1 MAVASND
8 EIRILT
14 PSGMLGY
21 GFPIEHVKMGLKLQ
35 PHAITIDSGST
46 DSGPQK
52 LGLGEMTCS
61 HANYVKDMEVLLE
74 AQQEVRIPLLISS
87 AGGDGSNLHVDVFR
101 DIIVEIAQRR
111 GWRFKLAKIYSDIDK
126 ALIHKEL
133 KAGRI
138 EPLGPVPPLDPREI
152 DAATVVVAQIG
163 AEPFNKALDEGPS
176 AMGGVDVIVSGRAYD
191 PSPTAAMAIRAGFDP
206 ALAWH
211 MGKIMECG
219 ALCAEPVGRSVMGWL
234 RRDHF
239 EIEPLNPAERCTTAS
254 VAAHTLYEK
263 THPFLLAGPGGTLD
277 LSACKYEQVT
287 DRRVRVSGS
296 KFIPA
301 KPYTVK
307 LEGAKTAGYR
317 SIFIAGARDPIFIDQ
332 IDEILARVV
341 EITRDYYKEIPP
353 ETYQVI
359 PHLYGKNGVMGELEP
374 VKTPAHELC
383 IIVEVAAAT
392 QAIATAVCGKIRTSL
407 MHAPY
412 PGRIATSGNLASPFT
427 PLEIPLGQ
435 ACEFNV
441 YHLMQ
446 VDSPTALFPVQYE
459 EIA

>member
-1 MAVASND
+1 VASND

-21 GFPIEHVKMGLKLQ
+21 GFPIDHFRLGLARK

-61 HANYVKDMEVLLE
+61 REAYLKDLEVLLE
-74 AQQEVRIPLLISS
+74 AQQAAKVPLLISS
-87 AGGDGSNLHVDVFR
+87 AGGDGTNLHVDAFR
-101 DIIVEIAQRR
+101 DMIAEIARRR
-111 GWRFKLAKIYSDIDK
+111 GWRLRLAKIYADIDK
-126 ALIHKEL
+126 AHIAREL
-133 KAGRI
+133 KAGRV
-138 EPLGPVPPLDPREI
+138 EPLGPVPPLDRREI
-152 DAATVVVAQIG
+152 EAATVVVAQMG
-163 AEPFNKALDEGPS
+163 AEPFLEALDGS
-176 AMGGVDVIVSGRAYD
+176 DGVDVIVGGRAYD
-191 PSPTAAMAIRAGFDP
+191 PAPTAAVAIRAGFDP

-219 ALCAEPVGRSVMGWL
+219 ALCAEPVGRNVMGYL
-234 RRDHF
+234 RPNHF
-239 EIEPLNPAERCTTAS
+239 EIEPLNPEERCTTAS

-263 THPFLLAGPGGTLD
+263 SHPFLLAGPGGTLD
-277 LSACKYEQVT
+277 LSNCRYEQVS

-296 KFIPA
+296 RFDKGRR
-301 KPYTVK
+301 YTVK
-307 LEGAKTAGYR
+307 LEGAKTAGWR
-317 SIFIAGARDPIFIDQ
+317 SIFIAGARDPIFIAQVDA
-332 IDEILARVV
+332 ILDKVFAA
-341 EITRDYYKEIPP
+341 TRAYFAEVP
-353 ETYQVI
+353 EESYRIIRHV
-359 PHLYGKNGVMGELEP
+359 YGRNGVMGELEP
-374 VKTPAHELC
+374 VKEPAHELC

-392 QAIATAVCGKIRTSL
+392 QALATAICGKARTSL

-412 PGRIATSGNLASPFT
+412 PGRIATAGNIASPFT

-441 YHLMQ
+441 YHLMT
-446 VDSPTALFPVQYE
+446 VDSPTALFPVHRE

>member
-1 MAVASND
+1 MAPASND

-21 GFPIEHVKMGLKLQ
+21 GFPVDHLKMGLALR

-61 HANYVKDMEVLLE
+61 REAYVKDLEVLLE
-74 AQQEVRIPLLISS
+74 AQHEARVPLLMSS
-87 AGGDGSNLHVDVFR
+87 AGGDGSNLHVEVFR
-101 DIIVEIAQRR
+101 DIIVEIANRR
-111 GWRFKLAKIYSDIDK
+111 GWHFKLASIYADIDK
-126 ALIHKEL
+126 ALVSKEL

-138 EPLGPVPPLDPREI
+138 EPLGPVPPLDQREV
-152 DAATVVVAQIG
+152 DAATLIVAQMG
-163 AEPFNKALDEGPS
+163 AEPFLKALGEGE
-176 AMGGVDVIVSGRAYD
+176 GVDVVVSGRSYD

-219 ALCAEPVGRSVMGWL
+219 ALCAEPVGRNVMGWL

-277 LSACKYEQVT
+277 LSQCTYEQVT

-296 KFIPA
+296 RFIPA
-301 KPYTVK
+301 RPYTVK
-307 LEGAKTAGYR
+307 LEGAKTAGWR
-317 SIFIAGARDPIFIDQ
+317 SIFIAGARDPIFIAQ
-332 IDEILARVV
+332 IDEILAKV
-341 EITRDYYKEIPP
+341 IQGTREYFSDIP
-353 ETYQVI
+353 ESSYRII
-359 PHLYGKNGVMGELEP
+359 PHLYGKNGVMGDLEP
-374 VKTPAHELC
+374 VKIPAHELC
-383 IIVEVAAAT
+383 IILEVAAAT
-392 QAIATAVCGKIRTSL
+392 QSIATAICGKARTQL

-412 PGRIATSGNLASPFT
+412 PGRIATAGNLASPFT
-427 PLEIPLGQ
+427 PLEIPLGE

-446 VDSPTALFPVQYE
+446 VDDPTSLFPIRYE
-459 EIA
+459 EI

>member
-1 MAVASND
+1 MARASND

-21 GFPIEHVKMGLKLQ
+21 GFPVDHFKAGLALK

-61 HANYVKDMEVLLE
+61 REAYVKDIEVLLE
-74 AQQEVRIPLLISS
+74 AQHATRVPVLISS
-87 AGGDGSNLHVDVFR
+87 AGGDGTNLHVDVFR
-101 DIIVEIAQRR
+101 DIVAEIAKRR
-111 GWRFKLAKIYSDIDK
+111 GWHFKLASIYADIDK
-126 ALIHKEL
+126 AHIAKEL
-133 KAGRI
+133 KAGRV

-152 DAATVVVAQIG
+152 DAATVIVAQMG
-163 AEPFNKALDEGPS
+163 AEPFLKALDES
-176 AMGGVDVIVSGRAYD
+176 EGVDVVVSGRSYD

-219 ALCAEPVGRSVMGWL
+219 ALCAEPVGRNVMGWL

-277 LSACKYEQVT
+277 LSQCRYEQVT

-296 KFIPA
+296 KFMPA

-317 SIFIAGARDPIFIDQ
+317 SIFIAGARDPIFIAQ
-332 IDEILARVV
+332 IDEILARVTATARAYFSDV
-341 EITRDYYKEIPP
+341 PE
-353 ETYQVI
+353 ETYQII
-359 PHLYGKNGVMGELEP
+359 PHVYGKNGVMGDLEP

-392 QAIATAVCGKIRTSL
+392 QAIATAVCNKVRTGL

-412 PGRIATSGNLASPFT
+412 PGRIATAGNIASPFT

-441 YHLMQ
+441 YHLMK
-446 VDSPTALFPVQYE
+446 VDDPVSLFPIRYE
-459 EIA
+459 EI